1 MRAFFCF
8 FFALFWVLCAQEKPD
23 FEKFKA
29 DYDLMKKEV
38 GDAKERTIMVDF
50 KWIEDHSQHLQK
62 MVGIREW
69 LIQNS
74 LSPVDREAASNID
87 LQPLIDDLVFAGR
100 RLLVEKNVQ
109 DENYTLERVE
119 KTELLLLSQELNRFE
134 QNRASKAQPEQ
145 MGFSM
150 GLQELNRPSKILWDL
165 GIIELVLAD
174 PEFVSRVCK
183 DMEGCVDRIAV
194 LRKKVTA
201 DQVRAKLWMEKAK
214 TWQPSPS
221 VAPPLP
227 EVQSKKPG

>member
-8 FFALFWVLCAQEKPD
+8 FFALFWVLCAQEKPETPN
-23 FEKFKA
+23 FEKFLA
-29 DYDLMKKEV
+29 DYNLMKKEV
-38 GDAKERTIMVDF
+38 ADAKDRTISVDF
-50 KWIEDHSQHLQK
+50 RWVEDHSQHLQK

-87 LQPLIDDLVFAGR
+87 LQPLVDDLVFAGR

-134 QNRASKAQPEQ
+134 QSSFIGP
-145 MGFSM
+145 
-150 GLQELNRPSKILWDL
+150 QELYRPSKILWDL
-165 GIIELVLAD
+165 SIIELVLAD
-174 PEFVSRVCK
+174 PEFISRVCK
-183 DMEGCVDRIAV
+183 NVDGCVDRVTV
-194 LRKKVTA
+194 LQEKISTNKE
-201 DQVRAKLWMEKAK
+201 RAKIWVEKAK
-214 TWQPSPS
+214 TWQLPPS

-227 EVQSKKPG
+227 ETQSKKPG

>member
-8 FFALFWVLCAQEKPD
+8 FFVLTWVLSAQEKPD

-69 LIQNS
+69 LMQNS

-109 DENYTLERVE
+109 DENYTLEKVE
-119 KTELLLLSQELNRFE
+119 MTELLLLSQELNRFE
-134 QNRASKAQPEQ
+134 QSSFIGP
-145 MGFSM
+145 
-150 GLQELNRPSKILWDL
+150 QELYRPSKILWDL
-165 GIIELVLAD
+165 NIIGLVLAD

-183 DMEGCVDRIAV
+183 DVEGCVGRIAV
-194 LRKKVTA
+194 LQEKITTNKE
-201 DQVRAKLWMEKAK
+201 RAKIWMEKAK
-214 TWQPSPS
+214 TWQPPPS